1 MALDKYYNIYG
12 LDTSAFYFDDEIELS
27 RKLDKAKRIKSRCK
41 KRQSA
46 RLSSSGD
53 ANRKELARK
62 QKRTLKRI
70 NRIIRDTKAELKE
83 LLSSRVGSE
92 RAVRPEAFV
101 PSNIISTFDSDLTR
115 CFELKPDVV
124 NEEIIVVQ
132 VYFFDVAYGL
142 AINGFTHDGHKYC
155 YFSSSAGQIRTKKMV
170 FVRED
175 ILNRVWNRLTCGLTV
190 ERINELGGVNPNKYL
205 AYLALC
211 NSATDEWKGF
221 NIDKVIVV
229 EDMET
234 VVHGTVDFIDD
245 KDYSITRQD
254 TDLTLT
260 QTDGVG
266 MARKD
271 VIKSNRMFRAPWM
284 KGLLAR
290 FAFDDL
296 IREKGWSPVV
306 KDIYGTEHDVLA
318 EDIEVILTKSQFKM
332 WSYFDSWEQYK
343 ENFKKYGCSAG
354 YCKVEEERIPFAKIN
369 YQMLQTLTD
378 ITDRE
383 LYKIAE
389 RSINTLNNISSNKY
403 TMLKTFGIV
412 PQNTNMST
420 FQKCLKLYPE
430 LLADPYTRETL
441 RKVKRSMEYE
451 VWSGKL
457 EIFGKYTFI
466 IPDMYAF
473 CEYMF
478 GGIAEPKGLLA
489 DGEVYCSLFPN
500 SPKLDCLRSP
510 HLYKE
515 HAVRNNVAAE
525 GKDTE
530 CAKWFDSK
538 ALYISTH
545 DFISRILQC
554 DFDGDTS
561 LVVADKTL
569 ISVAERNM
577 EGIVPLFYNMAKAPK
592 CEITK
597 EVLFDGLIAAFT
609 GGNIGIYSNSISK
622 IWNSGKITDE
632 AVMAVKWL
640 CMDNNFVI
648 DYAKTLYKP
657 QAPYEVKS
665 IIKKYT
671 DKKLPHFFIYA
682 KEKEEGQ
689 VEAIN
694 NSCVNRLR
702 TMIPRKSL
710 KFKFDGM
717 GDFDYRTLMNDPNI
731 RIDTRVTRKFAA
743 LSREYK
749 FNYNLNNNNDNEQY
763 IASYIRK
770 SMLDTGYP
778 ESDIVDML
786 VKELFGVRKTKKKLV
801 FWSCYGDVVLANI
814 QKNID
819 SRFTTCNYCGGRF
832 YKSHNKDMVCPNC
845 KDREFIKPN
854 TKTLVC
860 IDCGTSFE
868 VKYSNKKSTR
878 CRECQ
883 RIETYR
889 QILSNTRKY
898 RKMY

>member
-1 MALDKYYNIYG
+1 MALDKFYNIYG
-12 LDTSAFYFDDEIELS
+12 LDTSAFYFDDEMELS
-27 RKLDKAKRIKSRCK
+27 RRLDKAKRIKNKCK
-41 KRQSA
+41 KRQGI
-46 RLSSSGD
+46 RLAASGD
-53 ANRKELARK
+53 DNHVELSRK

-70 NRIIRDTKAELKE
+70 NRIIRDTKAELKC
-83 LLSSRVGSE
+83 LLASRVNTE
-92 RAVRPEAFV
+92 RAARPESFV
-101 PSNIISTFDSDLTR
+101 PTNIISTFDSDLTR
-115 CFELKPDVV
+115 CFELKTDVV

-142 AINGFTHDGHKYC
+142 VTNGFTYGGHKYC

-175 ILNRVWNRLTCGLTV
+175 ILARVWNRLTCGLTV

-211 NSATDEWKGF
+211 NSATDEWKEF

-296 IREKGWSPVV
+296 IREKGWSPIV
-306 KDIYGTEHDVLA
+306 KDIYGKEHDVLA
-318 EDIEVILTKSQFKM
+318 EDIEIILTKSQFKM

-378 ITDRE
+378 ISDRE

-412 PQNTNMST
+412 PQNANMST

-466 IPDMYAF
+466 VPDMYAF

-478 GGIAEPKGLLA
+478 GGITEPKGLLA

-515 HAVRNNVAAE
+515 HAVRNNVAVE

-577 EGIVPLFYNMAKAPK
+577 EGVVPLFYNMAKAPK
-592 CEITK
+592 CEINK
-597 EVLFDGLIAAFT
+597 EVLYNGLIAAFT
-609 GGNIGIYSNSISK
+609 GGNIGTYSNSISK
-622 IWNSGKITDE
+622 IWNSGKVTDE
-632 AVMAVKWL
+632 AVKAVKWL
-640 CMDNNFVI
+640 CMDNNFII

-657 QAPYEVKS
+657 QAPDDVKS

-694 NSCVNRLR
+694 RSCVNRLR

-710 KFKFDGM
+710 KFRFDGM
-717 GDFDYRTLMNDPNI
+717 SEFDYRTLMNDPDI
-731 RIDTRVTRKFAA
+731 RIDTRVTRKFN
-743 LSREYK
+743 LLGREFKMQYCVDSS
-749 FNYNLNNNNDNEQY
+749 NSNE
-763 IASYIRK
+763 SYISNYIRNE
-770 SMLDTGYP
+770 MLNTGYS
-778 ESDIVDML
+778 EIEITDML
-786 VKELFGVRKTKKKLV
+786 VKELFGVRKTKRKGI
-801 FWSCYGDVVLANI
+801 FWSCYGDAVLANI

-832 YKSHNKDMVCPNC
+832 YKQRKEEMVCPNC
-845 KDREFIKPN
+845 KNRCLDKPK

-868 VKYSNKKSTR
+868 VKRSNKKTTR
-878 CRECQ
+878 CSEC
-883 RIETYR
+883 RHKK
-889 QILSNTRKY
+889 ILLYDRTRKAKF
-898 RKMY
+898 RL